1 MGVSV
6 KSSDT
11 LKWERSGS
19 MVEYFN
25 RDREAAGSS
34 LSRRHCVV
42 SLNKTI
48 NPSLVLVQ
56 PRKTRPFITGRLLIG
71 RKESNKKHLL
81 KFLKLFKLIFGI
93 VFLLLIWENEF
104 AIKPLKES
112 NRRSLTVTALLSW
125 VGLCILWFY
134 IRKYQKAQPAVALV
148 LNILDDGPRDR
159 LVEPY

>member
-1 MGVSV
+1 MIECF
-6 KSSDT
+6 T
-11 LKWERSGS
+11 
-19 MVEYFN
+19 

-34 LSRRHCVV
+34 LTRRHCVV

-56 PRKTRPFITGRLLIG
+56 PRKTRLFITGRLLIG

-81 KFLKLFKLIFGI
+81 KLLKTIQIDFLVL
-93 VFLLLIWENEF
+93 FLLLILENEF

-112 NRRSLTVTALLSW
+112 NRRSLAVTSLLSW

-134 IRKYQKAQPAVALV
+134 VRKHQKAQPAVALV
-148 LNILDDGPRDR
+148 LNISEDGTTRQTGGVILNSGPLGTSPKR
-159 LVEPY
+159 VTIM